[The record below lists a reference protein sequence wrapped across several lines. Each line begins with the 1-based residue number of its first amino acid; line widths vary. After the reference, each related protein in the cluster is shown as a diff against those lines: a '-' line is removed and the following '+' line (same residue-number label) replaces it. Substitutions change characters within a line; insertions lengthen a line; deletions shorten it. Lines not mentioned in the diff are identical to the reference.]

1 MRKIVVLT
9 FMTLDGVMQ
18 APGGPE
24 EDPSG
29 GFTFGGWSVPHFDEF
44 LGEEMGRQMGHP
56 FDLLLGRKTFE
67 IFAGYW
73 PKEESPINDATK
85 YVASN
90 TMTTHEWKTS
100 VFLRGD
106 TLVDEL
112 KKLKQ
117 QDGPEIQVH
126 GSQNL
131 IQTLF
136 KHDLVDELWLKTFP
150 VVLGKGLRLFAE
162 GTMPASLKL
171 TESKTSPSG
180 VIVAKYE
187 RGGPV
192 ETGSF

>member
-1 MRKIVVLT
+1 
-9 FMTLDGVMQ
+9 
-18 APGGPE
+18 
-24 EDPSG
+24 
-29 GFTFGGWSVPHFDEF
+29 
-44 LGEEMGRQMGHP
+44 
-56 FDLLLGRKTFE
+56 
-67 IFAGYW
+67 
-73 PKEESPINDATK
+73 
-85 YVASN
+85 
-90 TMTTHEWKTS
+90 

-112 KKLKQ
+112 GKLKQ

-126 GSQNL
+126 GSQSL

-162 GTMPASLKL
+162 GTLPAALKL